1 MNLTTI
7 LATKASGTQ
16 SIISMVVIYAAI
28 IAIFWFFAI
37 RPQKKQQKEHDALVS
52 TLAVGDSILTTS
64 GFFGVV
70 IDIMDEVVIVEFG
83 NNKNCRIPMKKENIV
98 EIDKQQ
104 EDEVKSSKK

>member
-7 LATKASGTQ
+7 LATKAGGTQ
-16 SIISMVVIYAAI
+16 GIISMVVIYAAI

-64 GFFGVV
+64 GFFRCCNRYYGRS
-70 IDIMDEVVIVEFG
+70 
-83 NNKNCRIPMKKENIV
+83 CY
-98 EIDKQQ
+98 
-104 EDEVKSSKK
+104 S